1 MKTISK
7 AVIDAERLDDF
18 KKVLTYHLVTKIK
31 HHFKGRVDLFYKVPA
46 MWKTFRAH
54 RLTKTQLNL
63 WSCIFL
69 AKSCPDDKA
78 STKLSPWSI
87 VALYNDAGLSTHQV
101 RAIFGK
107 YPGSTSFTIP
117 YSKLIEND
125 PTISVRHHGVLKYK
139 SKKLDK
145 QRHFGV
151 DNCYTLPE
159 KYIQSIFDNKEL
171 LERVCNAGS
180 DFYSDRQRRLI
191 FLQIN
196 GKKQHYH
203 YKTSANLAESQ
214 TEAEKAEAVVDEIIS
229 ETNNE

>member
-1 MKTISK
+1 MKMINK
-7 AVIDAERLDDF
+7 AVVDAERLDDF

-31 HHFKGRVDLFYKVPA
+31 YHFKGHVDLFYKVPA

-54 RLTKTQLNL
+54 KLTKTQLNL
-63 WSCIFL
+63 WSCVFRS
-69 AKSCPDDKA
+69 KSGPDD
-78 STKLSPWSI
+78 TELSPWSI
-87 VALYNDAGLSTHQV
+87 VNMYNDAGLSRHQV

-107 YPGSTSFTIP
+107 YPGSKSFTIP
-117 YSKLIEND
+117 YSKLIESD
-125 PTISVRHHGVLKYK
+125 STISVRYHGVLKYK

-151 DNCYTLPE
+151 ENCYTLPE
-159 KYIQSIFDNKEL
+159 KYIQSIFDDKEL
-171 LERVCNAGS
+171 LEKVCDAGS

-196 GKKQHYH
+196 DKKNHYH

-214 TEAEKAEAVVDEIIS
+214 TEAEKVEAVVDEIIS